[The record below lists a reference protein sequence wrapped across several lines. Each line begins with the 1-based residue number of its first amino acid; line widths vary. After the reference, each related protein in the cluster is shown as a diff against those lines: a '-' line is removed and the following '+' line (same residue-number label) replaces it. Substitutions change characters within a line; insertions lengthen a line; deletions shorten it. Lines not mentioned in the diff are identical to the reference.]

1 MSSIRASS
9 VAMWA
14 LMLAMSFR
22 IARTSRR
29 GGTGPISGGLFD
41 SEGKA
46 DDPAMPNDNA
56 LINLLVLVG
65 IMVVIGLVV
74 WKTFR

>member
-1 MSSIRASS
+1 
-9 VAMWA
+9 
-14 LMLAMSFR
+14 
-22 IARTSRR
+22 
-29 GGTGPISGGLFD
+29 
-41 SEGKA
+41 
-46 DDPAMPNDNA
+46 MPNDNA